1 MNRIT
6 EFVDSFIPKNISK
19 KKASILKEELIC
31 HIMDKVDYYKDIGY
45 DDTESVNKA
54 IEDFGTDEVDKKFI
68 FNEFEELYSEKSIF
82 GILAF
87 VIIAVMNFI
96 CAPLDLWVTSAD
108 FNRDPDPFSAFIS
121 FAMIFIVLIMIAF
134 ARIKKYR
141 KTLIS
146 IGIVNTLIAVV
157 LLMSFY
163 PQMAAFTLAY
173 DIIYLV
179 DNFTPFSIGNI
190 IVMAHDGILA
200 MALWVGILIIPSLY
214 CFTEAFRIK
223 QGRAKQVKKPK
234 KKIAI
239 FSSVFFTIAIAS
251 CLLYPT
257 SEKYAD
263 NYPVWFDNYYN
274 YISDESEKMFDEISI
289 HDKYNEVDNHLSFA
303 GYVTVE
309 QYRDSLDRV
318 KRKQFNQNLK
328 EFDFAE
334 GYEIWFKPGETADG
348 NGFIGIKQENG
359 IITGKAIGNIEEKM
373 YSEKNNNFGYS
384 SYKLYHNM
392 FAMFDYFRT
401 LKKGDAEADVMSRF
415 GSEFGFIYAKRSSV
429 EDGKK
434 INYYRIYF
442 HGITNPEGKSYEK
455 GDSRYI
461 ELTFE
466 NGVLVNGTMYDKEYL
481 DKGSEV
487 KKENIN

>member
-19 KKASILKEELIC
+19 KKALILKDELVC
-31 HIMDKVDYYKDIGY
+31 HIMDKADFYKEIGY
-45 DDTESVNKA
+45 DDAESVNKA
-54 IEDFGTDEVDKKFI
+54 IEDFGTDEMDKKYI
-68 FNEFEELYSEKSIF
+68 CSEFEELYSEKSIY

-87 VIIAVMNFI
+87 VIIAAMNFI

-121 FAMIFIVLIMIAF
+121 FSMIFVVLIMIVL

-190 IVMAHDGILA
+190 IVMAHDGIFA

-234 KKIAI
+234 KKIAL

-274 YISDESEKMFDEISI
+274 YISEASQQMFDEISI
-289 HDKYNEVDNHLSFA
+289 YDKYSEVDNHLCFE
-303 GYVTVE
+303 GYVTIE
-309 QYRDSLDRV
+309 LYRDSLDRV

-334 GYEIWFKPGETADG
+334 GFEIWFKPGETADG

-373 YSEKNNNFGYS
+373 YMGTGNFGYWNDS
-384 SYKLYHNM
+384 NDDMLTM
-392 FAMFDYFRT
+392 LDYFRT
-401 LKKGDAEADVMSRF
+401 LKKGDAEADVMSRI

-429 EDGKK
+429 ENGKK

-455 GDSRYI
+455 DDSRYI
-461 ELTFE
+461 ELAFE
-466 NGVLVNGTMYDKEYL
+466 DAVLVKGTMYDKVYL

-487 KKENIN
+487 KTESID

>member
-1 MNRIT
+1 MNRII

-19 KKASILKEELIC
+19 KKAVILKDELTC

-45 DDTESVNKA
+45 DETESVNKA
-54 IEDFGTDEVDKKFI
+54 IEDFGTDEMDKKFI
-68 FNEFEELYSEKSIF
+68 FNEFEELYSEKNIL

-87 VIIAVMNFI
+87 VVIAAMNFI

-108 FNRDPDPFSAFIS
+108 FNRDPDPISAFIS
-121 FAMIFIVLIMIAF
+121 FSMIFVVLIMIAF

-190 IVMAHDGILA
+190 IVMAHDGVLA
-200 MALWVGILIIPSLY
+200 MALWVGILLIPSLY
-214 CFTEAFRIK
+214 CFIEAFRIK
-223 QGRAKQVKKPK
+223 RGTAKKVKNPK

-239 FSSVFFTIAIAS
+239 FSGVFFTIAITS
-251 CLLYPT
+251 SLLYPV
-257 SEKYAD
+257 SEKYVD
-263 NYPVWFDNYYN
+263 DYPVWLDSYYN

-318 KRKQFNQNLK
+318 TRKQFNQNLK
-328 EFDFAE
+328 EFNFAE
-334 GYEIWFKPGETADG
+334 GYEIWFRPDETAAG

-384 SYKLYHNM
+384 SYELYYDM

-429 EDGKK
+429 EDGKE

-455 GDSRYI
+455 DDSRYI

-466 NGVLVNGTMYDKEYL
+466 NSKLVKGTMYDKVYL

-487 KKENIN
+487 KTESID

>member
-19 KKASILKEELIC
+19 KKALILKDELVC
-31 HIMDKVDYYKDIGY
+31 HIMDKADFYKEIGY
-45 DDTESVNKA
+45 DDAESVNKA
-54 IEDFGTDEVDKKFI
+54 IEDFGTDEMDKKYI
-68 FNEFEELYSEKSIF
+68 CSEFEELYSEKSIY

-87 VIIAVMNFI
+87 VIIAAMNFI

-121 FAMIFIVLIMIAF
+121 FSMIFVVLIMIVL

-190 IVMAHDGILA
+190 IVMAHDGIFA

-274 YISDESEKMFDEISI
+274 YISEASQQMFDEISI
-289 HDKYNEVDNHLSFA
+289 YDKYSEVDNHLCFE
-303 GYVTVE
+303 GYVTIE
-309 QYRDSLDRV
+309 LYRDSLDRV

-334 GYEIWFKPGETADG
+334 GFEIWFKPGETADG

-373 YSEKNNNFGYS
+373 YMGTGNFGYWNDS
-384 SYKLYHNM
+384 NDDMLTM
-392 FAMFDYFRT
+392 LDYFRT

-429 EDGKK
+429 ENGKK

-455 GDSRYI
+455 DDSRYI
-461 ELTFE
+461 ELAFE
-466 NGVLVNGTMYDKEYL
+466 DAVLVKGTMYDKVYL

-487 KKENIN
+487 KTESID

>member
-19 KKASILKEELIC
+19 KKAVILKEELTC

-45 DDTESVNKA
+45 DETESVNKA
-54 IEDFGTDEVDKKFI
+54 IEDFGTDEMDKKFI
-68 FNEFEELYSEKSIF
+68 FNEFEELYSEKNIL

-87 VIIAVMNFI
+87 VVIAAMNFI

-108 FNRDPDPFSAFIS
+108 FNRDPDPISAFIS
-121 FAMIFIVLIMIAF
+121 FSMIFVVLIMIAF

-146 IGIVNTLIAVV
+146 IGIVNTLITVV

-163 PQMAAFTLAY
+163 PQMAAYTMGFNVV
-173 DIIYLV
+173 YLV
-179 DNFTPFSIGNI
+179 DNFTPFCIGHI
-190 IVMAHDGILA
+190 TAIEDIFATLFWFGILS
-200 MALWVGILIIPSLY
+200 IPSLY
-214 CFTEAFRIK
+214 CFIEAFRIK
-223 QGRAKQVKKPK
+223 RGRAKQVNNPK
-234 KKIAI
+234 RKVAI
-239 FSSVFFTIAIAS
+239 FSCIFFTIAIVS
-251 CLLYPT
+251 CLIYPV
-257 SEKYAD
+257 SEKYIYD
-263 NYPVWFDNYYN
+263 YPVWFSKDRN
-274 YISDESEKMFDEISI
+274 YISDETSQIYDEISI
-289 HDKYNEVDNHLSFA
+289 YDKYSEVDNHLCLA

-309 QYRDSLDRV
+309 LYRDSLDRV
-318 KRKQFNQNLK
+318 TRKQFNQNLK

-334 GYEIWFKPGETADG
+334 GYEIWFKPDEKIKG
-348 NGFIGIKQENG
+348 NGFVGIKQEDG
-359 IITGKAIGNIEEKM
+359 IITGKAIGNLEENM
-373 YSEKNNNFGYS
+373 YMGTGNFGYWNDS
-384 SYKLYHNM
+384 NDDM
-392 FAMFDYFRT
+392 FTMLDYFRT

-415 GSEFGFIYAKRSSV
+415 GSKFGFIYAKRSSV
-429 EDGKK
+429 EDGKE

-455 GDSRYI
+455 DDSRYI

-466 NGVLVNGTMYDKEYL
+466 NSKLVKGTMYDKVYL

-487 KKENIN
+487 KTESID